1 MTNFFFY
8 SGDINGFLE
17 AVRAR
22 VEVGSGEL
30 GIEKAKCL
38 LRGSS

>member
-1 MTNFFFY
+1 MTNFSFY

-22 VEVGSGEL
+22 VEVGGGEL

-38 LRGSS
+38 LKT